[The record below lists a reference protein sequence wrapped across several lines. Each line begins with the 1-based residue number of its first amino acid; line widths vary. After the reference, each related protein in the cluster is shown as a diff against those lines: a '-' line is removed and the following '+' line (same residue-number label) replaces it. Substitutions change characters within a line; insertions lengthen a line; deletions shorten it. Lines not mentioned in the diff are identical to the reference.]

1 MTANQA
7 IRGWSKVEPA
17 VSYPPLTW
25 ELASSLAAHLSSRP
39 EHAKHAIGVVL
50 AFDCLL
56 RVSELVNLK
65 REDIAF
71 DDDNRLG
78 SHHPS
83 HAAAAAVATSV
94 RRATA
99 GNRDGPTVDTLS
111 GSPRGDRSAPTD
123 GHTGM
128 RRVGDP
134 HPGTIIIIRKA
145 KTGRN
150 QNVVLHDTSLTKL
163 LHELVDVTRPGGY
176 LFPFSAATF
185 RSVFKKGCADLGLS
199 KLYVPHS
206 LRHGGATRYK
216 HRLGWRME
224 DVMHRG
230 RWASSKSAKTY
241 IQASV
246 AHAMSVMVPP
256 QVHELG
262 FEVSN
267 ALDEHLS
274 LSRHSTYLT
283 VLVLLARPHWLLN
296 EVGSLV
302 RRITNS
308 LTSNN

>member
-1 MTANQA
+1 M
-7 IRGWSKVEPA
+7 
-17 VSYPPLTW
+17 
-25 ELASSLAAHLSSRP
+25 
-39 EHAKHAIGVVL
+39 
-50 AFDCLL
+50 
-56 RVSELVNLK
+56 SELVNLK

-83 HAAAAAVATSV
+83 YGAAAPTATL
-94 RRATA
+94 RRANG
-99 GNRDGPTVDTLS
+99 GNRDGPTFTPPTTS
-111 GSPRGDRSAPTD
+111 GSYRSDRSGTVRTD

-128 RRVGDP
+128 RRVGEP
-134 HPGTIIIIRKA
+134 HAGTIIIIRKA

-150 QNVVLHDTSLTKL
+150 QNVVLHDASLTKL

-176 LFPFSAATF
+176 LFPFSAAAF

-246 AHAMSVMVPP
+246 AHSMSVMVPS
-256 QVHELG
+256 QLHELG
-262 FEVSN
+262 FQFSN
-267 ALDEHLS
+267 SLDEHLS
-274 LSRHSTYLT
+274 LSRHYRYPSRGTGTLTRSAARAILRRVARSTT
-283 VLVLLARPHWLLN
+283 
-296 EVGSLV
+296 
-302 RRITNS
+302 TN
-308 LTSNN
+308 